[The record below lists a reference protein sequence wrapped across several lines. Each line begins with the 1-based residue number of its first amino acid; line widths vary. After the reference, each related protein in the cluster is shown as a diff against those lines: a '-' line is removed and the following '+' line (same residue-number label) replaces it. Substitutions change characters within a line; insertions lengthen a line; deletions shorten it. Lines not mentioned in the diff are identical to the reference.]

1 MRRESIDKH
10 ADWSGRSKVD
20 SPANV
25 STDSL
30 STMGDILIIDD
41 MPDNLRVLS
50 AILTKQGYKV
60 RKALSGQSAIA
71 SIQAS
76 LPSIILLDV
85 RMPEMDGYAVC
96 QILKDN
102 PRTSRIPVIFISALS
117 DVMDKVKAFDA
128 GGVDYITKPFQ
139 EAEVIA
145 RVETQMRLQKLQHQ
159 LIQRNEE
166 LLHSNRELEQ
176 FAYAV
181 SHDLQ
186 QPLQTMMGFAKLLM
200 MKHETHLDRASVEHL
215 AGILESGRRSQQLIQ
230 GLLSYAQL
238 GHQEH
243 ELDTT
248 DCTVILDIVLE
259 NLETSIAEKNASITY
274 ENLPVVQANQVQL
287 VQVFQNLIGNAIKF
301 VPEGRSP
308 QVLVTATQCE
318 TDWLFAIHDNG
329 IGIEASHLK
338 SIFEIFQRLH
348 TAENYPGTGLGLAI
362 CRKIVELHRGRIW
375 VESQPGVGSVFYF
388 TLPV

>member
-1 MRRESIDKH
+1 MCQ
-10 ADWSGRSKVD
+10 AV
-20 SPANV
+20 SP
-25 STDSL
+25 TSL
-30 STMGDILIIDD
+30 QILCQYMDDVLIIDD

-102 PRTSRIPVIFISALS
+102 PRTSHIPVIFISALS

-159 LIQRNEE
+159 LIQCNEE

-200 MKHETHLDRASVEHL
+200 MKHETHLDKTSVEYL

-238 GHQEH
+238 GHQER
-243 ELDTT
+243 ELNTT

-301 VPEGRSP
+301 VTEGRSP
-308 QVLVTATQCE
+308 QVLVTATQRE

-375 VESQPGVGSVFYF
+375 AESQPGVGSVFYF

>member
-1 MRRESIDKH
+1 MD
-10 ADWSGRSKVD
+10 DV
-20 SPANV
+20 
-25 STDSL
+25 
-30 STMGDILIIDD
+30 LIIDD

-102 PRTSRIPVIFISALS
+102 PRTSHIPVIFISALS

-159 LIQRNEE
+159 LIQCNEE

-200 MKHETHLDRASVEHL
+200 MKHETHLDKTSVEYL

-238 GHQEH
+238 GHQER
-243 ELDTT
+243 ELNTT

-301 VPEGRSP
+301 VTEGRSP
-308 QVLVTATQCE
+308 QVLVTATQRE

-375 VESQPGVGSVFYF
+375 AESQPGVGSVFYF